1 VATLYLHCA
10 ICSRKQAEG
19 LLSGAA
25 WGKVEL
31 PTGTAVDHP
40 SVKGSAA
47 RACPTCV
54 AQFSDWQDR
63 AMTSLGLSGGG
74 FGPPQPATA

>member
-1 VATLYLHCA
+1 MALYLHCA

-25 WGKVEL
+25 WGRVEL
-31 PTGTAVDHP
+31 PPGSTVDHP
-40 SVKGSAA
+40 AVRGSSA

-54 AQFSDWQDR
+54 GQYPDWQDR
-63 AMTSLGLSGGG
+63 ALTSLGLTGGLG
-74 FGPPQPATA
+74 QPLSASA

>member
-1 VATLYLHCA
+1 MALYLHCA

-25 WGKVEL
+25 WKRIEL
-31 PTGTAVDHP
+31 PAGTEVDHP

-54 AQFSDWQDR
+54 VQYDDWQSR
-63 AMTSLGLSGGG
+63 TMKALGLSGG
-74 FGPPQPATA
+74 FGQPMSASA